1 MKGKGEEEREKESR
15 ICTGNRTER
24 KRKARIYA
32 RECIHETE
40 RGRKKEKMQKEKERD
55 KIKKL
60 HEIKSAE
67 RNKNHER

>member
-1 MKGKGEEEREKESR
+1 MKGKGEGEREKESR

-40 RGRKKEKMQKEKERD
+40 RGRKKKRCR
-55 KIKKL
+55 KKKKGTKL
-60 HEIKSAE
+60 
-67 RNKNHER
+67 KNYTR

>member
-1 MKGKGEEEREKESR
+1 M
-15 ICTGNRTER
+15 
-24 KRKARIYA
+24 KRK
-32 RECIHETE
+32 E
-40 RGRKKEKMQKEKERD
+40 KKEKMQKEKERD